1 MAPIQMLVDVS
12 KRGFVH
18 LAVKNPV
25 RADASAAEWVVI
37 SAARVLSWN
46 MWTRYDGRWSS
57 VAPTYAAHFP

>member
-37 SAARVLSWN
+37 SAARVLS
-46 MWTRYDGRWSS
+46 
-57 VAPTYAAHFP
+57 